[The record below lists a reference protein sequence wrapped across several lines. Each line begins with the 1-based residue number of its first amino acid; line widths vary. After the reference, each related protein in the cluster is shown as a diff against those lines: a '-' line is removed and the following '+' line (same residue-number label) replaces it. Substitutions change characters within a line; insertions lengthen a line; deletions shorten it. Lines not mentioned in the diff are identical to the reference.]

1 MVTKQ
6 KIKTILVFQSSVL
19 AKILMVT
26 KRLAGYIVQ
35 DVGSVLAKILM
46 VTKPRTALLKSL

>member
-6 KIKTILVFQSSVL
+6 AIELDADKFGSVLAKILMVAKLNLLKYIRILSSVL

-26 KRLAGYIVQ
+26 KLFG
-35 DVGSVLAKILM
+35 
-46 VTKPRTALLKSL
+46 